1 MSDAME
7 FIESSRGVPVLLLGG
22 YKYNIK
28 KINKNT
34 TTRWICV
41 SRTCG
46 GSITTNSSKEVVN
59 KKIHSCVVDEAKNEV
74 DKVLHR
80 CKKRAREEVTPIPQ
94 LFYQE
99 MSNVRDAGL
108 EFVTKVPNLDSKKS
122 SLYRQRH
129 RELGVTS
136 FSNRGDIIL
145 PASLKESFLFFDD
158 GSEERI
164 MGFASESAREL
175 LSEKDDFF
183 ADGTFKSCSK
193 QFDQLYTIH
202 TDIGSSEQST
212 NIVPVVYALLPN
224 RKANTYS
231 RLFGLIKEQI
241 PLWKPKT
248 FKIDFETSAI
258 QSFRNT
264 FPSAKLTGCN
274 FHFNQCLWRK
284 IQELGMVKMFK
295 DDDEIREHVKM
306 CAALAHIPTEFSD
319 SGWLQIM
326 ENSPLNS
333 KVEQFNDYFVE
344 QWLENDIVKDMW
356 VCYGE
361 RHRTTNS
368 LEGWHSRLNR
378 AVGKHHPNIFE
389 LVKILRTDAR
399 HYDMLKIQHDLF
411 MTANKRAKKYIN
423 LDRRIA
429 MVVEEFVTGRR
440 TLGRC
445 LKNLSYII
453 QF

>member
-175 LSEKDDFF
+175 LSEKDDFLLM
-183 ADGTFKSCSK
+183 ALLKVVLNNLINCIPYTLISVALNNQRISY
-193 QFDQLYTIH
+193 QLYTLCFQIAKQIH
-202 TDIGSSEQST
+202 
-212 NIVPVVYALLPN
+212 IV
-224 RKANTYS
+224 
-231 RLFGLIKEQI
+231 
-241 PLWKPKT
+241 
-248 FKIDFETSAI
+248 DF
-258 QSFRNT
+258 
-264 FPSAKLTGCN
+264 
-274 FHFNQCLWRK
+274 
-284 IQELGMVKMFK
+284 
-295 DDDEIREHVKM
+295 
-306 CAALAHIPTEFSD
+306 
-319 SGWLQIM
+319 
-326 ENSPLNS
+326 
-333 KVEQFNDYFVE
+333 
-344 QWLENDIVKDMW
+344 
-356 VCYGE
+356 
-361 RHRTTNS
+361 
-368 LEGWHSRLNR
+368 
-378 AVGKHHPNIFE
+378 
-389 LVKILRTDAR
+389 LV
-399 HYDMLKIQHDLF
+399 
-411 MTANKRAKKYIN
+411 
-423 LDRRIA
+423 
-429 MVVEEFVTGRR
+429 
-440 TLGRC
+440 
-445 LKNLSYII
+445 S
-453 QF
+453 